1 MSWVWIAGAGAIAAY
16 FWAWAVFFNRARE
29 EPEPRLRT
37 VLTEALAFYTKMTF
51 VFKPMV
57 KPGLGV
63 SFVRVVPVRENR
75 SLLSEGRDR
84 RLRGW
89 GTSLSRQ
96 MGGRAS
102 KIGRAHV

>member
-84 RLRGW
+84 EPA
-89 GTSLSRQ
+89 Q
-96 MGGRAS
+96 AS
-102 KIGRAHV
+102 EKAANSAKDAPGDHPSA

>member
-16 FWAWAVFFNRARE
+16 FWAWVVFFNRARE

-57 KPGLGV
+57 KPG
-63 SFVRVVPVRENR
+63 
-75 SLLSEGRDR
+75 
-84 RLRGW
+84 RLVI
-89 GTSLSRQ
+89 
-96 MGGRAS
+96 GRAS
-102 KIGRAHV
+102 CRERV